1 MTDTDTA
8 MSMDVDTMI
17 MTMDTTGTSQ
27 TMDTNVTTRTVG
39 LIITTREGPTTT
51 SHTISDFGTSWPITS
66 TMVTVMVIMFG

>member
-17 MTMDTTGTSQ
+17 MTMGTSQ